1 MAELSPARPAVN
13 RSGAFGAAGLT
24 LDGGIGLPH
33 FQWTP
38 QLERSN
44 VAYLTSPLKW
54 CVGVVFR
61 HWFTISARA
70 RWGQSRIVAPLYDR
84 AFTMSQHYA
93 RTSRPNDLAS
103 RLDTGF
109 RAAIV
114 TALANSIGDVA
125 AKVDPLIKSAAN
137 PKFGDFQA
145 NFAMALAKS
154 LGKNPREVAQAV
166 IDAAPQSLRDLCE
179 PFEIAGPGFVNV
191 RLRPEALAA
200 ALTAMDSPALGVS
213 NANNSHTVAV
223 DLCGVN
229 VAKQMHVGHLRA
241 TIIGDTIA
249 RLFER
254 LGWKVHRQ
262 NHLGDWGL
270 PIAMTLAALRRA
282 KVDIAR
288 VTLDDLNTAYRNAQA
303 QGRDDAPGLAAAHA
317 TGAGPHRIAELEAQ
331 HEGAAA
337 ALADAHDTL
346 RRLQS
351 GDAAVVADWQK
362 LIDVTMR
369 EVYETAQL
377 LGVDLKDEH
386 NRGESFF
393 RDRLAPTVDAF
404 VTANLAVRDAGALI
418 VRFEG
423 RERPLLIQKSDGT
436 SLYATTDLAAAR
448 YRIQDLGAEL
458 VVYCVDARQRDHF
471 KDVFDA
477 VALIGWTKRSG
488 GDDAALVHV
497 PFGAVLGADKRPL
510 KTRSGENFTLKAL
523 LDEAIARGRREVHA
537 RAAVADSP
545 TASLSHTELDAI
557 GQAVGVA
564 AIKYADL
571 SSDVGR
577 DYVFDLDR
585 MVSFEGDTGP
595 YAQYAHARI
604 AGILAKAA
612 ALGATSGAIV
622 ITTAEE
628 RALALN
634 LLRYG
639 SAIEDAAVQL
649 APNRIAAFIFEL
661 ANTFNAFYQA
671 CPVLRGGDEST
682 RASRLHLCDLT
693 RRVLADAL
701 SIMAIVAPP
710 RM

>member
-1 MAELSPARPAVN
+1 
-13 RSGAFGAAGLT
+13 
-24 LDGGIGLPH
+24 
-33 FQWTP
+33 
-38 QLERSN
+38 
-44 VAYLTSPLKW
+44 
-54 CVGVVFR
+54 
-61 HWFTISARA
+61 
-70 RWGQSRIVAPLYDR
+70 
-84 AFTMSQHYA
+84 MSQNHA
-93 RTSRPNDLAS
+93 RTSRTNDLAS
-103 RLDTGF
+103 RIDAGF
-109 RAAIV
+109 RTAIAA
-114 TALANSIGDVA
+114 ALSDYASVNSAPI
-125 AKVDPLIKSAAN
+125 DPLIKAAAN

-145 NFAMALAKS
+145 NFAMSLAKS
-154 LGKNPREVAQAV
+154 LGKNPREVAQQV
-166 IDAAPQSLRDLCE
+166 VDAAPPSLRDLCE
-179 PFEIAGPGFVNV
+179 PFEIAGPGFVNI
-191 RLRPEALAA
+191 RLRPESIAN
-200 ALTAMDSPALGVS
+200 ALTAMDSATLGVS
-213 NANNSHTVAV
+213 NDNKTHTVAV

-254 LGWKVHRQ
+254 LGWNVHRQ

-288 VTLDDLNTAYRNAQA
+288 VTLDDLNRAYRRAQA
-303 QGRDDAPGLAAAHA
+303 EGRDDEAGLAAAHA
-317 TGAGPHRIAELEAQ
+317 TAVGPHRIAELEAQ

-362 LIDVTMR
+362 LIDVTMH

-377 LGVDLKDEH
+377 LGVDLKPEH

-393 RDRLAPTVDAF
+393 RDRLTPTVDAF
-404 VTANLAVRDAGALI
+404 VAANLAVRDAGALV

-448 YRIQDLGAEL
+448 YRIQDLGSEL

-471 KDVFDA
+471 NDVFDA
-477 VALIGWTKRSG
+477 VALIGWTKRADGREAS
-488 GDDAALVHV
+488 LVHV
-497 PFGAVLGADKRPL
+497 PFGAVLGSDKRPL

-537 RAAVADSP
+537 RAASPDAP
-545 TASLSHTELDAI
+545 TAALSPAELDAI
-557 GQAVGVA
+557 GQAVGIA

-571 SSDVGR
+571 SSDVSR

-604 AGILAKAA
+604 AGILAKASAQGA
-612 ALGATSGAIV
+612 AAGALV
-622 ITTAEE
+622 IATPQE
-628 RALALN
+628 RSLALN
-634 LLRYG
+634 LLRYPG
-639 SAIEDAAVQL
+639 AIEDAASQL

-671 CPVLRGGDEST
+671 CPVLRGADEST

-701 SIMAIVAPP
+701 SIMAITAPS

>member
-1 MAELSPARPAVN
+1 
-13 RSGAFGAAGLT
+13 
-24 LDGGIGLPH
+24 
-33 FQWTP
+33 
-38 QLERSN
+38 
-44 VAYLTSPLKW
+44 
-54 CVGVVFR
+54 
-61 HWFTISARA
+61 
-70 RWGQSRIVAPLYDR
+70 
-84 AFTMSQHYA
+84 MSHNLA
-93 RTSRPNDLAS
+93 RTSRPHELAS
-103 RLDTGF
+103 RLNSGL
-109 RAAIV
+109 RSAIISAIGESAA
-114 TALANSIGDVA
+114 TT
-125 AKVDPLIKSAAN
+125 DPAIKTAAN

-145 NFAMALAKS
+145 NFAMSLAKS
-154 LGKNPREVAQAV
+154 LGKPPREVAQQV
-166 IDAAPQSLRDLCE
+166 IDAAPQSLIDICE
-179 PFEIAGPGFVNV
+179 PFEIAGPGFVNI
-191 RLRPEALAA
+191 RLRAQVIAEAL
-200 ALTAMDSPALGVS
+200 TEMDCPALGIS
-213 NANNSHTVAV
+213 NANRTHTVAV

-254 LGWKVHRQ
+254 LGWRVHRQ

-282 KVDIAR
+282 RVDLDR

-303 QGRDDAPGLAAAHA
+303 EGRDDEAGLAAAHA
-317 TGAGPHRIAELEAQ
+317 TQVGPHRVAELEAQ

-337 ALADAHDTL
+337 AIADAHDTL

-351 GDAAVVADWQK
+351 GDTIVVADWQK

-369 EVYETAQL
+369 EVYETARML
-377 LGVDLKDEH
+377 NVELVPEH

-404 VTANLAVRDAGALI
+404 VHANLATRDAGALV
-418 VRFEG
+418 VRFAG

-448 YRIQDLGAEL
+448 YRLQDLGAEL

-477 VALIGWTKRSG
+477 VQLIGWTKRP
-488 GDDAALVHV
+488 DATHATLVHV

-537 RAAVADSP
+537 RAAIPDSP
-545 TASLSHTELDAI
+545 TSSMSSAELDAI
-557 GQAVGVA
+557 GQAVGIA

-612 ALGATSGAIV
+612 AANAVSGAIT
-622 ITTAEE
+622 IDTPEE

-634 LLRYG
+634 LLRYPG
-639 SAIEDAAVQL
+639 AIEDAASQL
-649 APNRIAAFIFEL
+649 APNRIAAFIYEL

-671 CPVLRGGDEST
+671 CPVLRGVDEST
-682 RASRLHLCDLT
+682 RASRLHLCELT

-701 SIMAIVAPP
+701 SIMAIAAPS